1 MEKIKFKGVRVDNDE
16 LIYGG
21 FFDNSEDEGL
31 VSYIFDIAKG
41 ASPVYINSVCQYIG
55 IKDKNGKEIFTGDVL
70 CDYKLDGSYRMF
82 KIFSK
87 KGGFVFN
94 THQDDFKKP
103 VGQIIFTEACSDIQN
118 ASFLETC
125 EIEGSFISH

>member
-1 MEKIKFKGVRVDNDE
+1 MQTIIKFRGKRVDNDE

-21 FFDNSEDEGL
+21 FFDNSEEEGL
-31 VSYIFDIAKG
+31 VSYIFDKQEG
-41 ASPVYINSVCQYIG
+41 ASPVYIDSVCQYIG

-70 CDYKLDGSYRMF
+70 CDYRLDGTYKMY
-82 KIFSK
+82 KIFIK

-103 VGQIIFTEACSDIQN
+103 FGEIIFTEACADMQN

-125 EIEGSFISH
+125 EIENYI